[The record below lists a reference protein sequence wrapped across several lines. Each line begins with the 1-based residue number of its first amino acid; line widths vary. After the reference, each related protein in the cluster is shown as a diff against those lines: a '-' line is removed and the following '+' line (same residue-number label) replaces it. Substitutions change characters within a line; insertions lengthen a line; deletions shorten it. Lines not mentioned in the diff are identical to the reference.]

1 MASPAGTPEAP
12 GRRPSLWRRLL
23 RAPLLAKILIANGAV
38 VALGATAG
46 TYLIAERVRLAPQA
60 PPYEALALFAA
71 GGLVLSL
78 LANAAVLRT
87 ALRPL
92 ARLERTAWRVREGD
106 LGARVRLGAVG
117 DPQTDRLAAT
127 FNAMLDR
134 LRERTRQV
142 EAASARLQELSDQV
156 LLAQE
161 EERTRLAGRL
171 LDATAQELAT
181 LLLQLRLLQNAAAR
195 PEADPAALGQ
205 QAAGLTEQVRET
217 LDGVRRLAADL
228 RPRLL
233 DDLGLVPAVQ
243 SLALEWEERTGIPVD
258 LRASVPPDAH
268 VPPAVGIAVYRMAQE
283 ALANVARHAQASR
296 VRLTLA
302 YSAGELVAEV
312 QDDGRGLPAAAVAD
326 RASQTAGPH
335 PRLGLFA
342 AQERIGLVGG
352 RLAVELAP
360 GQGTSVRASVPLPR
374 TGPDRADSDGRS
386 GSATAHGAP
395 EAGAAGPVRPE
406 FGRGVDRPAPPPR
419 PRPAANGSVNDPSSG
434 GAPLARGRVRGARS
448 GRALWER
455 TPYDALSTVSIPP
468 RSTPRSATWDRMWQW
483 RTQVPGLS
491 ATNSRS

>member
-1 MASPAGTPEAP
+1 M
-12 GRRPSLWRRLL
+12 
-23 RAPLLAKILIANGAV
+23 
-38 VALGATAG
+38 
-46 TYLIAERVRLAPQA
+46 
-60 PPYEALALFAA
+60 
-71 GGLVLSL
+71 
-78 LANAAVLRT
+78 LRT

-117 DPQTDRLAAT
+117 DPHTDRLAAT

-142 EAASARLQELSDQV
+142 EASSARLQELSDQV

-181 LLLQLRLLQNAAAR
+181 LLLQLRLLQNAAGAR
-195 PEADPAALGQ
+195 RP
-205 QAAGLTEQVRET
+205 T
-217 LDGVRRLAADL
+217 RRRWGSRRPGWRSRSGRPWTACGAW
-228 RPRLL
+228 RPTCAPRLL

-243 SLALEWEERTGIPVD
+243 SLAREWEERTGLPVD
-258 LRASVPPDAH
+258 LRASVPPDAP

-312 QDDGRGLPAAAVAD
+312 QDDGRGLSPARRWPD
-326 RASQTAGPH
+326 RAPQTAGPH

-352 RLAVELAP
+352 RLAVESAP

-374 TGPDRADSDGRS
+374 TGPDRARLRRPVGLR
-386 GSATAHGAP
+386 HGP
-395 EAGAAGPVRPE
+395 
-406 FGRGVDRPAPPPR
+406 RG
-419 PRPAANGSVNDPSSG
+419 
-434 GAPLARGRVRGARS
+434 
-448 GRALWER
+448 
-455 TPYDALSTVSIPP
+455 T
-468 RSTPRSATWDRMWQW
+468 
-483 RTQVPGLS
+483 
-491 ATNSRS
+491 